1 MTKTQTDT
9 AGLLEILD
17 ELVRRQT
24 ARQDLVSRG
33 LASART
39 ALAHDGDDLRDLRA
53 ALRAG
58 AQRLDLA
65 PDSLLADA
73 TDERRY
79 TAPDGSTYGMPL
91 RDAADGRWL
100 VDVDDHGD
108 RFSTYAVP
116 AEAFAFF
123 GIVRR

>member
-1 MTKTQTDT
+1 MNTTHTDT

-53 ALRAG
+53 ALRDG
-58 AQRLDLA
+58 APRLDLA
-65 PDSLLADA
+65 PDSLLLVHARPRDEAGVGVDRGA
-73 TDERRY
+73 T
-79 TAPDGSTYGMPL
+79 P
-91 RDAADGRWL
+91 
-100 VDVDDHGD
+100 
-108 RFSTYAVP
+108 
-116 AEAFAFF
+116 
-123 GIVRR
+123 